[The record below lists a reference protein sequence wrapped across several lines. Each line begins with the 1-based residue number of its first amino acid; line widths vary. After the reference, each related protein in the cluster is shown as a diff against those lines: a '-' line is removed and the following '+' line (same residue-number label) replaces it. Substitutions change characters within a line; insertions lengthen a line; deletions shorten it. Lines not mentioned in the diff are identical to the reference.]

1 MHLIT
6 DGRMNYQLNV
16 DAFSAWGSQVVIP
29 AKLQSYVLGE
39 LHMNHHGIVRMKTLS
54 SKYLYGSQM
63 LTKNWKSWSRSVY
76 MSFMSS

>member
-39 LHMNHHGIVRMKTLS
+39 LHMNHHAWYCQDENTF
-54 SKYLYGSQM
+54 Q
-63 LTKNWKSWSRSVY
+63 
-76 MSFMSS
+76 